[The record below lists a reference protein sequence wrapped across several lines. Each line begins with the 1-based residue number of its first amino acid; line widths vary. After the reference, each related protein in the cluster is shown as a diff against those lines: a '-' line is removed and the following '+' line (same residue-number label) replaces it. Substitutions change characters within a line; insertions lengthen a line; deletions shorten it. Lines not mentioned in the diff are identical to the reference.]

1 MLGESDRKGTLA
13 TFRVY
18 LRHPDGQHGETVVE
32 AASFPDALA
41 AARAAFPTVTFTR
54 VWMVDDSASVTL
66 NCPKCRTAS
75 LRQVVWGAQ
84 TEAIIA
90 CERCGTSLRLR
101 RERTVVPRPA
111 NNGHTPSRPQVF
123 GQPPQITSEHSR
135 EPSKKDR
142 FRAMIEKPDVVTW
155 NCRACKWAINCEW
168 NERNDVQDCPECGCK
183 QYVPGSAFAWNS
195 RLIREREAKQH
206 AIDNAREQ
214 AEDAA
219 RRARAAEAQ
228 RRQDAA
234 DAARREQERQT
245 QLVLNQLA
253 DIAAGAGLIESKE
266 AFRYLD
272 AEDVAGIKALSDCAD
287 ALHAD
292 LMSAMD
298 DNVLAEKGV
307 AYGRPAAAGA
317 SVLSL
322 LGGYGWAGL
331 AFGALAVGARLI
343 SNDWKRAQMAEY
355 QAKWA
360 KLFSQFSAEEMR
372 AFTAVFAYKYPALA
386 SMAAGMQGRLPT

>member
-1 MLGESDRKGTLA
+1 MA

-41 AARAAFPTVTFTR
+41 AARAAFPAVTFTR

-66 NCPKCRTAS
+66 NCPRCRKAS
-75 LRQVVWGAQ
+75 SRQIVWGAQ
-84 TEAIIA
+84 TEAILA
-90 CERCGTSLRLR
+90 CEECGTSLRLR

-111 NNGHTPSRPQVF
+111 SNGQTAQRPQIF
-123 GQPPQITSEHSR
+123 GQPPQITSGHTR
-135 EPSKKDR
+135 EPTRKDR
-142 FRAMIEKPDVVTW
+142 LRAMIEKPDVVTW
-155 NCRACKWAINCEW
+155 NCRGCRWAINCDW
-168 NERNDVQDCPECGCK
+168 HERNDVQDCPECGCK
-183 QYVPGSAFAWNS
+183 QYVPGNAFAWNS
-195 RLIREREAKQH
+195 RLIREREAKQR
-206 AIDNAREQ
+206 AAEYARQQ

-219 RRARAAEAQ
+219 RQAREAEVRRCREVAEAAQ
-228 RRQDAA
+228 
-234 DAARREQERQT
+234 REQERQN

-253 DIAAGAGLIESKE
+253 DIAAGAGLIESKD

-272 AEDVAGIKALSDCAD
+272 AEDIAGIKALSDCAD

-317 SVLSL
+317 SVVSL
-322 LGGYGWAGL
+322 LAGYGWAGL
-331 AFGALAVGARLI
+331 AFGALAVGARWI

-360 KLFSQFSAEEMR
+360 KLFSQFSADEMR

-386 SMAAGMQGRLPT
+386 SMAAGIQGRLPS